1 MYLKNLKD
9 NLPSPIIKPA
19 VQYAAHDFRNLTRT
33 LFGTANSVDSFV
45 VAPVVV
51 RRVVFPNGSLNK
63 NIIKYRNLECFF

>member
-1 MYLKNLKD
+1 LKD

-33 LFGTANSVDSFV
+33 LLGTVSSVDSFV

-51 RRVVFPNGSLNK
+51 RRVVFPNGSLNE
-63 NIIKYRNLECFF
+63 KYYQIQNLECFF